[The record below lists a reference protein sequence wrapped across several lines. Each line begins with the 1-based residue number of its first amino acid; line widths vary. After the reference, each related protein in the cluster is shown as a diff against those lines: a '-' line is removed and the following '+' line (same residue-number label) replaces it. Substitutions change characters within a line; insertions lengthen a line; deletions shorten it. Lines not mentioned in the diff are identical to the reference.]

1 MSGSSQMQQ
10 QRPKIDRPSS
20 ASSNSSSFPSAE
32 KNLMP
37 GGQHMRP
44 PPGTSSRDPHFNK
57 SRPHSISG
65 SSAQQQQQQSSSMKD
80 RHSTG
85 NGQQPSVGQHMK
97 HEGSGNSKMMKI
109 HPASIGVGSNQIDP
123 TIRKQQQPYSGQGHT
138 KLPPG
143 YNQNSLQKH
152 KNIGMKQQQNH
163 SKHHQTSSQPP
174 NQPPP
179 PHSLPPQ
186 MPPPSQSFKLLD
198 ESVITDTTLKA
209 SPTHSQQSNK
219 PTSIFSP
226 DWKDSNSSMPPM
238 PTLTQ
243 NLSNQQHQQRF
254 SAQTNRNN
262 NNSQQNLFS
271 SKSLDNK
278 KQPPPSHQ
286 HLASSQPPPLIGIGM
301 SNDMDFIKQEK
312 LSNEPPQQLLATK
325 DINRET
331 IKSSH
336 QIQSSKQQQQQLE
349 MNKSIKRP
357 PSSLEEDRDYKMRKL
372 EARMEGNDA
381 IPELTAIKQEDI
393 KGSIENKWPQQ
404 QQQPHYQLTK
414 RPDELMRQQQMTNE
428 QMKRESDKW
437 SKGRGMRDM
446 FHGMQGGLHQPV
458 PPIGSYNDTQS
469 IMYHQQQQQQNLG
482 IALTQTSNP
491 HQTGVSP
498 SSMMMPPL
506 NDNTKPKPLS
516 SVNGIETNPDVIRN
530 LLKESLV
537 DTKFGPSL
545 ASSTHATI
553 LPISD
558 TPGPLLSDNASDY
571 SNITTVMGQDNQG
584 MTTPATADNI
594 EGGHHR
600 KSEKK
605 KKKEKHKHKEKSK
618 DKDKDREE
626 RKKHKK
632 DKDRHRDKSRDRD
645 HSSSHHIQHQL
656 SLQQLQQQQQNLS
669 SSHPTLNQDTSMKIT
684 IPKTKISLSMT
695 GEDLSSANTLNVT
708 ANIAATQPPSSG
720 GLKIKIPKDRIKAS
734 TGALMPGTAPNDQAG
749 IKIKISRNAIEGYNS
764 NNK

>member
-1 MSGSSQMQQ
+1 MSSSSQMQQ
-10 QRPKIDRPSS
+10 QQQRPKMDRPSS
-20 ASSNSSSFPSAE
+20 AASHSASYPNTE
-32 KNLMP
+32 KNLLA

-44 PPGTSSRDPHFNK
+44 PPGTSSRDQHFNK
-57 SRPHSISG
+57 GRSHSVGG
-65 SSAQQQQQQSSSMKD
+65 SNVTQQQQQSSGIKD
-80 RHSTG
+80 RHSSG
-85 NGQQPSVGQHMK
+85 NGQQSTVGQHLK
-97 HEGSGNSKMMKI
+97 HEGSSKMMKI
-109 HPASIGVGSNQIDP
+109 HPASIGVGSNQMDP
-123 TIRKQQQPYSGQGHT
+123 TIRKQQQPYPGHN
-138 KLPPG
+138 KLTSG

-152 KNIGMKQQQNH
+152 KSMPPHSGMKQQQNH
-163 SKHHQTSSQPP
+163 SKHHQTSS
-174 NQPPP
+174 QPPP

-198 ESVITDTTLKA
+198 ESVITDTTLKS

-226 DWKDSNSSMPPM
+226 DWKDSSSSMPM
-238 PTLTQ
+238 PPLTQ
-243 NLSNQQHQQRF
+243 NLSNQHQNQQRT
-254 SAQTNRNN
+254 SSQTSRNN

-271 SKSLDNK
+271 SKSMDSK
-278 KQPPPSHQ
+278 KQHTPSQQ
-286 HLASSQPPPLIGIGM
+286 HLSSSQPPPLIGIGM
-301 SNDMDFIKQEK
+301 SNEMDFIKQEK
-312 LSNEPPQQLLATK
+312 LSNELPQQLLATK
-325 DINRET
+325 DNNRES

-336 QIQSSKQQQQQLE
+336 QVQSSMQQQIE
-349 MNKSIKRP
+349 MSKSMKRP

-372 EARMEGNDA
+372 EARMEGNDVM
-381 IPELTAIKQEDI
+381 PELMSLKQEDI
-393 KGSIENKWPQQ
+393 KGSIENKWPQTQ
-404 QQQPHYQLTK
+404 QPPHYQMSK
-414 RPDELMRQQQMTNE
+414 RPEELIRQQQMTNE
-428 QMKRESDKW
+428 QMKRESEKW
-437 SKGRGMRDM
+437 SKGRGVRDM
-446 FHGMQGGLHQPV
+446 YQGMQNLHQPV
-458 PPIGSYNDTQS
+458 PPISSYNDTQS
-469 IMYHQQQQQQNLG
+469 MMYQQQQNLG
-482 IALTQTSNP
+482 IAHTQPSNP
-491 HQTGVSP
+491 HQTCVPP
-498 SSMMMPPL
+498 STMMMPQL

-537 DTKFGPSL
+537 DTKFGTSL

-571 SNITTVMGQDNQG
+571 SSITTAISQDNQG
-584 MTTPATADNI
+584 MTTPAAADNI
-594 EGGHHR
+594 DGGHHR

-632 DKDRHRDKSRDRD
+632 DKDRHRDKSRD
-645 HSSSHHIQHQL
+645 HPMQ
-656 SLQQLQQQQQNLS
+656 QQLQQIQQHLS
-669 SSHPTLNQDTSMKIT
+669 SSHPKHNQDTSMKIT

-695 GEDLSSANTLNVT
+695 GEDLTSANAHSV
-708 ANIAATQPPSSG
+708 AVNIAATQPPTSG

-734 TGALMPGTAPNDQAG
+734 TGAPMPGTLLNDQAG